1 MMEKLNLTLSE
12 KVERE
17 LEKNLQESLK
27 NPEFCK
33 LVKRLKLN
41 KELTKKHNSELMDT
55 VNELANCSNCKGLF
69 MCKNKLEGNVL
80 YPTLDNDTLKFIYMP
95 CKYQKELMQKEEEK
109 RVSLNELNNA
119 RMKDIDLS
127 DKKRLKAIK
136 WLKEFYDKYEP
147 VNTLKGLY
155 LHGSFGSGKTYLIA
169 ALFNELEIKKHAN
182 TEIIYFPELLRNM
195 KEDFSLVEDK
205 LNYLQN
211 VDILLIDDIG
221 AENVTVWG
229 RDEILGTILQYRM
242 NNKLT
247 TFFTS
252 NLTIE
257 ELERHLS
264 LTKGSEDTVK
274 ARRIIER
281 IKQLTD
287 DIEIVSENRRK

>member
-1 MMEKLNLTLSE
+1 MMEKMNLTLSE

-33 LVKRLKLN
+33 LVKRLKLSRN
-41 KELTKKHNSELMDT
+41 LTLKHNSQLMDT
-55 VNELANCSNCKGLF
+55 VDELNNCSSCKGLF
-69 MCKNKLEGNVL
+69 MCKNKVEGNVT
-80 YPTLDNDTLKFIYMP
+80 YPSLENDSIKFIYMP

-109 RVSLNELNNA
+109 RSSLNELNNA

-147 VNTLKGLY
+147 INTLKGLY
-155 LHGSFGSGKTYLIA
+155 LHGSFGSGKTYIIA
-169 ALFNELEIKKHAN
+169 ALFNELKIKKHAN
-182 TEIIYFPELLRNM
+182 TEIVYFPELLRNM
-195 KEDFSLVEDK
+195 KEDFNLVEDK

-274 ARRIIER
+274 SRRIIER
-281 IKQLTD
+281 IKQLTE

>member
-1 MMEKLNLTLSE
+1 MMEKMKLTLNE

-17 LEKNLQESLK
+17 LERNLQESLK

-41 KELTKKHNSELMDT
+41 KEFTKKHNSELMDT

-80 YPTLDNDTLKFIYMP
+80 YPSLDNETLKFIYMP
-95 CKYQKELMQKEEEK
+95 CKYQKELIKKEEEK
-109 RVSLNELNNA
+109 KNALNELKNA
-119 RMKDIDLS
+119 RMKDIDLT

-136 WLKEFYDKYEP
+136 WLKEFYDKYEI

>member
-1 MMEKLNLTLSE
+1 MMEKMKLTLNE

-17 LEKNLQESLK
+17 LERNLQESLK

-33 LVKRLKLN
+33 LVKRVKLS
-41 KELTKKHNSELMDT
+41 KELTKKHNSELLDT
-55 VNELANCSNCKGLF
+55 VSELNNCSNCKGLF

-80 YPTLDNDTLKFIYMP
+80 YPSLDNDTLKFVYMS
-95 CKYQKELMQKEEEK
+95 CKYQKELIKKEEEK
-109 RVSLNELNNA
+109 KNALNELKNV
-119 RMKDIDLS
+119 RMKDIDLT
-127 DKKRLKAIK
+127 DKKRMKAIK
-136 WLKEFYDKYEP
+136 WIKEFYDKYEP
-147 VNTLKGLY
+147 INTLKGLY
-155 LHGSFGSGKTYLIA
+155 LHGTFGSGKTFILA
-169 ALFNELEIKKHAN
+169 ALFNELKAKKYAN

-264 LTKGSEDTVK
+264 LTKGSEDIVK

-287 DIEIVSENRRK
+287 DIEIISENRRK